1 MMMKMA
7 RAMRCLQV
15 AMLVLPEPVI
25 PAGAASYEQR
35 GGDPPS
41 GASAVA
47 LFHPAQGVLPYPTDL
62 YFKRSKDGTL
72 NITPLPASPGRPA
85 GTLTPVQSA
94 VNALDGFSTTSVIRE
109 RFSAPLDAGSL
120 GANAVHLIQVEIDN
134 ASKLVIRAHRVLEF
148 GKDFAAGVAG
158 DSDSGGTILEIR
170 PLRPLTP
177 SSGVNDIGYLVVLTN
192 TIKSVDGR
200 PTRSDGDF
208 ATITAALNGPG
219 CKTIG
224 DASLRGICAAV
235 GSQRKVAV
243 QSGIDWRETTLTFSF
258 STGSTVDTLKALADP
273 AVTTARPIS
282 VASTGLVTKDLD
294 PQLPGHATVYRGT
307 IEIPFYSTRPT
318 RANPTA
324 PLTTSWRGG
333 PSPLDAA
340 STFLTRFNP
349 LPIATETISIPI
361 LVTVPNASAAGGGK
375 KPAKGWPVLI
385 YQHGLTR
392 NRLDALQ
399 VADAFADADADST
412 VQGRQGY
419 VVAAIDLPL
428 HGITDPAS
436 PLYDAANER
445 TFNLDLVNNTTLA
458 PGPDGHID
466 PTGTFFINVSS
477 VLTTRDNLREA
488 VADLLTLTR
497 SLPGLDVDG
506 DGLPDIDSER
516 IHFLGQSL
524 GAVVGG
530 VFLGAPGSGVIR
542 TGGLASPGGEL
553 VPTVF
558 DSPTFGPQFTGM
570 LASQGIQ
577 AGTTA
582 FAEFV
587 RDAQNAVDAGDPDNY
602 ILAAATSHPLLVF
615 QVVGGG
621 TLRNGERSPPDQV
634 ISNTSTQRLID
645 AAGLRRICALGAN
658 PGASGFVNFVFG
670 IHGSIFD
677 PTASP
682 PTTAEMRRE
691 STFFANAMGR
701 IVQVTDRTVVQTSD
715 CTSSASLKNSW

>member
-1 MMMKMA
+1 MTKMA
-7 RAMRCLQV
+7 RAMRFLQV
-15 AMLVLPEPVI
+15 AMLVLPELATPVC
-25 PAGAASYEQR
+25 AWGYDQR
-35 GGDPPS
+35 GGDPQS
-41 GASAVA
+41 GSPAVA
-47 LFHPAQGVLPYPTDL
+47 LFRPALGLLPYPTDL
-62 YFKRSKDGTL
+62 YFAGSKDGTL
-72 NITPLPASPGRPA
+72 NIIAPAASPRSPA

-148 GKDFAAGVAG
+148 GRDFSTGVAS
-158 DSDSGGTILEIR
+158 DSDGGGTILEIR
-170 PLRPLTP
+170 PLSPLTP
-177 SSGVNDIGYLVVLTN
+177 SSGVNDIGYVVVLTN
-192 TIKSVDGR
+192 AIKSANGR

-219 CKTIG
+219 CTTIA
-224 DASLRGICAAV
+224 DASLRGICVAV
-235 GSQRKVAV
+235 GTQRKVAV
-243 QSGIDWRETTLTFSF
+243 QSGIDWRETILTFSF
-258 STGSTVDTLKALADP
+258 STGSTIDTLKALADP

-282 VASTGLVTKDLD
+282 VASTGQVTKDLD
-294 PQLPGHATVYRGT
+294 PKLPGHATVYRGT

-318 RANPTA
+318 QANPAA
-324 PLTTSWRGG
+324 PLTTSWSGG
-333 PSPLDAA
+333 PSPLDPT
-340 STFLTRFNP
+340 STFVTRFNP
-349 LPIATETISIPI
+349 LPIATETIPIPI
-361 LVTVPNASAAGGGK
+361 LVTVPNASSAGGGK

-399 VADAFADADADST
+399 VADSFADADADST
-412 VQGRQGY
+412 VPGIQGY
-419 VVAAIDLPL
+419 VVVAIDLPL

-458 PGPDGHID
+458 PGPDGRID

-477 VLTTRDNLREA
+477 LLTTRDNLREG

-497 SLPGLDVDG
+497 SLPGLDLDG
-506 DGLPDIDSER
+506 DGLPDIDGER

-524 GAVVGG
+524 GAIVGG
-530 VFLGAPGSGVIR
+530 VFLGTPGTTAIR
-542 TGGLASPGGEL
+542 TGGLVSPGGKL

-582 FAEFV
+582 FAEFL
-587 RDAQNAVDAGDPDNY
+587 RDAQNAIDAGDPDNY
-602 ILAAATSHPLLVF
+602 ILAAATSHPLLLF

-621 TLRNGERSPPDQV
+621 TLPNGERSLPDQI

-645 AAGLRRICALGAN
+645 AAGLRRICAVGAN
-658 PGASGFVNFVFG
+658 PGPSGVVNFVFG
-670 IHGSIFD
+670 AHQSVFD
-677 PTASP
+677 PTMSP
-682 PTTAEMRRE
+682 ATTAEMRRE
-691 STFFANAMGR
+691 STFFANTMGR
-701 IVQVTDRTVVQTSD
+701 IVQVTDGTVVQSTD
-715 CTSSASLKNSW
+715 CSSSASRP

>member
-1 MMMKMA
+1 MTKMA
-7 RAMRCLQV
+7 RGVNCMRVSILAIPQ
-15 AMLVLPEPVI
+15 LVILTC
-25 PAGAASYEQR
+25 AWSDEQR
-35 GGDPPS
+35 GGDPPPGS
-41 GASAVA
+41 SAVA
-47 LFHPAQGVLPYPTDL
+47 LFSPAQGLLPYPTDL
-62 YFKRSKDGTL
+62 YFAGSRDGTL
-72 NITPLPASPGRPA
+72 NITPPPASPARPA
-85 GTLTPVQSA
+85 GTLTPAQSA

-109 RFSAPLDAGSL
+109 RFSSPLDSGSL

-134 ASKLVIRAHRVLEF
+134 ASKLVIRAQKVLEF
-148 GKDFAAGVAG
+148 GKDFTTAVAG
-158 DSDSGGTILEIR
+158 DSDSGATILEIR
-170 PLRPLTP
+170 PLKPLTP
-177 SSGVNDIGYLVVLTN
+177 SSGANDVGYLVVLTN
-192 TIKSVDGR
+192 AIKSVHGR
-200 PTRSDGDF
+200 PTRPDRDF
-208 ATITAALNGPG
+208 DTIAAALNGSG

-235 GSQRKVAV
+235 GSQRQVAV
-243 QSGIDWRETTLTFSF
+243 QSGINWREIILTFSF
-258 STGSTVDTLKALADP
+258 STGSTVDTFKALADP

-282 VASTGLVTKDLD
+282 VVSTGLVTKDLD
-294 PQLPGHATVYRGT
+294 SKLPGHATVYRGT
-307 IEIPFYSTRPT
+307 IEAPFYSTRPT
-318 RANPTA
+318 PANPTA
-324 PLTTSWRGG
+324 PLTTSWKGG
-333 PSPLDAA
+333 PSPLDPT

-349 LPIATETISIPI
+349 LPIPTETISIPI
-361 LVTVPNASAAGGGK
+361 LVTVPNAKSQGGGK
-375 KPAKGWPVLI
+375 KPANGWPVLI

-399 VADAFADADADST
+399 IADSFADANAQPT
-412 VQGRQGY
+412 VQGSQGY
-419 VVAAIDLPL
+419 VVVAIDMPL
-428 HGITDPAS
+428 HGITDPAN

-477 VLTTRDNLREA
+477 ILTTRDNLRQA

-497 SLPGLDVDG
+497 SLPGLDLDG
-506 DGLPDIDSER
+506 DGSPDIDSER

-530 VFLGAPGSGVIR
+530 AFLGIPGTAAIR

-558 DSPTFGPQFTGM
+558 DSPTFGPQFTAL

-587 RDAQNAVDAGDPDNY
+587 RDAQNAIDAGDPDNY
-602 ILAAATSHPLLVF
+602 ILAAATTHPLLVF

-621 TLRNGERSPPDQV
+621 TLPNGEKSLPDQV

-658 PGASGFVNFVFG
+658 PDPSGFVNFVFG
-670 IHGSIFD
+670 AHQSVFD
-677 PTASP
+677 PASSP
-682 PTTAEMRRE
+682 AATAEMRRE
-691 STFFANAMGR
+691 ATIFANTMGR
-701 IVQVTDRTVVQTSD
+701 IVQITDQTVVQTGD
-715 CTSSASLKNSW
+715 CSSSASD

>member
-1 MMMKMA
+1 MTKMA
-7 RAMRCLQV
+7 RALRCVQV
-15 AMLVLPEPVI
+15 AMLVLPELTI
-25 PAGAASYEQR
+25 PAGAASHEQH
-35 GGDPPS
+35 GGMAPS
-41 GASAVA
+41 GPSVVA
-47 LFHPAQGVLPYPTDL
+47 LFNPAQGLLPYPTDL
-62 YFKRSKDGTL
+62 YFTGSKDGTL
-72 NITPLPASPGRPA
+72 NITPAPASPGKPA

-120 GANAVHLIQVEIDN
+120 GADAVHVIQVEIDN
-134 ASKLVIRAHRVLEF
+134 ASKLVIHAHKVLEF
-148 GKDFAAGVAG
+148 GEDFTTGVAS

-177 SSGVNDIGYLVVLTN
+177 SSGVNDVGYLVVLTN

-200 PTRSDGDF
+200 PTRPDGDF
-208 ATITAALNGPG
+208 ATITAALDGPG
-219 CKTIG
+219 CKTIA
-224 DASLRGICAAV
+224 DASLRRICALV
-235 GSQRKVAV
+235 GRQRKVAA
-243 QSGIDWRETTLTFSF
+243 QSGIDWRGTILTFSF
-258 STGSTVDTLKALADP
+258 STGSTADTLKALADP

-282 VASTGLVTKDLD
+282 IASTGLVTKDLD
-294 PQLPGHATVYRGT
+294 PKLPGHATVYRGT

-333 PSPLDAA
+333 PSPLDAT

-361 LVTVPNASAAGGGK
+361 LVTVPNASSAGGGK

-385 YQHGLTR
+385 YQHGVTR

-399 VADAFADADADST
+399 IADSFADADAHST
-412 VQGRQGY
+412 VQGKQGY
-419 VVAAIDLPL
+419 VVVAIDLPL

-458 PGPDGHID
+458 PGPDGQID
-466 PTGTFFINVSS
+466 PTGTFFINASS
-477 VLTTRDNLREA
+477 ILTTRDNLREA

-497 SLPGLDVDG
+497 SLPGLDLDG
-506 DGLPDIDSER
+506 DGSPDVNSER

-530 VFLGAPGSGVIR
+530 VFLGVPGTAVIR
-542 TGGLASPGGEL
+542 TGGLVSPGGEL

-558 DSPTFGPQFTGM
+558 DSPAFGPQLTGM

-582 FAEFV
+582 FAEFI
-587 RDAQNAVDAGDPDNY
+587 RDAQNAIDAGDPDNY
-602 ILAAATSHPLLVF
+602 ILSAATSHPLLVF

-621 TLRNGERSPPDQV
+621 TLPNGERSLPDQV
-634 ISNTSTQRLID
+634 ILNTSTQRLID

-658 PGASGFVNFVFG
+658 PGPSGFVNFVFG
-670 IHGSIFD
+670 AHASLFD
-677 PTASP
+677 PTTSP
-682 PTTAEMRRE
+682 AATAEMRRE
-691 STFFANAMGR
+691 STFFADTIGR
-701 IVQVTDRTVVQTSD
+701 IVQVTDRTVVQTPD
-715 CTSSASLKNSW
+715 CDSSANRK

>member
-1 MMMKMA
+1 MTKMG
-7 RAMRCLQV
+7 RAMRRVQV
-15 AMLVLPEPVI
+15 AMLVLLELGI
-25 PAGAASYEQR
+25 PASASSYQQR
-35 GGDPPS
+35 GGDAPPGS
-41 GASAVA
+41 STVA
-47 LFHPAQGVLPYPTDL
+47 LFRPGQGLLPYPTDL
-62 YFKRSKDGTL
+62 YFTGSKDGTL
-72 NITPLPASPGRPA
+72 NITPAPASPGRRA

-120 GANAVHLIQVEIDN
+120 AANAVHLIEIEIDN

-148 GKDFAAGVAG
+148 GKDFTTGVAG
-158 DSDSGGTILEIR
+158 DSDSVGTILEIR

-177 SSGVNDIGYLVVLTN
+177 SSGVNDVGYLVVLTN
-192 TIKSVDGR
+192 AIKSASGL
-200 PTRSDGDF
+200 PTRSDDDF

-219 CKTIG
+219 CKTIQ
-224 DASLRGICAAV
+224 DASLRGTCATV

-243 QSGIDWRETTLTFSF
+243 RSGIDWRQTILTFSF

-294 PQLPGHATVYRGT
+294 PKLLGHATLYRGT

-324 PLTTSWRGG
+324 PLTTSWTGG
-333 PSPLDAA
+333 PSPLDAT

-349 LPIATETISIPI
+349 RPIATETISIPI
-361 LVTVPNASAAGGGK
+361 LVTVPNASSAGGGK
-375 KPAKGWPVLI
+375 KPANGWPVLI

-399 VADAFADADADST
+399 VADSFADANAEST
-412 VQGRQGY
+412 PQGSQGY
-419 VVAAIDLPL
+419 IVVAIDMPL

-458 PGPDGHID
+458 PGPDGRID

-477 VLTTRDNLREA
+477 LLTTRDNLRQA

-497 SLPGLDVDG
+497 SLPGLDLDG
-506 DGLPDIDSER
+506 DGLPDINSER

-524 GAVVGG
+524 GAIVGG
-530 VFLGAPGSGVIR
+530 VFLGTPGTTAIR
-542 TGGLASPGGEL
+542 TGVLASPGGEL

-558 DSPTFGPQFTGM
+558 DSPEFGPQFTGM

-582 FAEFV
+582 FAEFL

-602 ILAAATSHPLLVF
+602 ILAAATSRPLLVF

-621 TLRNGERSPPDQV
+621 TLPNGKKSLPDQI

-645 AAGLRRICALGAN
+645 AAGLRRICTLGAD
-658 PGASGFVNFVFG
+658 PGPSGFVNFVFG
-670 IHGSIFD
+670 AHQSVFD
-677 PTASP
+677 PTSSP
-682 PTTAEMRRE
+682 AATAEMRRE
-691 STFFANAMGR
+691 STFFANTMGR
-701 IVQVTDRTVVQTSD
+701 IVHVTDGAVVQTRD
-715 CTSSASLKNSW
+715 CSRPESLRGAGT